1 MIPRFQTQ
9 APEASMRRFSILPT
23 AMAFSFALVSS
34 SRAQN
39 QDFSKVEVK
48 AEKLAEGVHMFTGS
62 GGNIGVSSGPDGVFL
77 IDDQY
82 APLTPKIKAAVAAI
96 SDKPIRFVLNTH
108 WHGDHTGGNE
118 NLGGS
123 GVLIV
128 AHDNVRKRMSVE
140 QFIEAFGS
148 KVPAAPAVALPVV
161 TFNDT
166 VTFHLNGDEIH
177 AFHVAPA
184 HTDGDSIVVF
194 RKAKVA
200 HLGDTFFN
208 GLYPFI
214 DVSSGGNV
222 EGMIASADRVL
233 GMIDETY
240 RIIPGHGPAARR
252 ADLVAFRD
260 MLAGVRDKVKPLV
273 AAGKT
278 LAEVQAAK
286 PTAAWDEK
294 WGGGF
299 LKPEQFVAIAYT
311 GLGGKSK

>member
-1 MIPRFQTQ
+1 MT
-9 APEASMRRFSILPT
+9 RFSILP
-23 AMAFSFALVSS
+23 AALALSLGFAPSV
-34 SRAQN
+34 RAQG
-39 QDFSKVEVK
+39 QDFSKVEVA
-48 AEKLAEGVHMFTGS
+48 AEKLADGVHMLTGA

-118 NLGGS
+118 NLGGA

-128 AHDNVRKRMSVE
+128 AHDNVRKRMGAE

-148 KVPAAPAVALPVV
+148 KVPASPAVALPVV
-161 TFNDT
+161 TFSDT
-166 VTFHLNGDEIH
+166 VTFHLNGDEIQ

-184 HTDGDSIVVF
+184 HTDGDSVIVL
-194 RKAKVA
+194 RKAKVV
-200 HLGDTFFN
+200 HMGDTFFN

-214 DVSSGGNV
+214 DVSSGGSL
-222 EGMIASADRVL
+222 EGMIAAADRVL
-233 GMIDETY
+233 GMVDETF
-240 RIIPGHGPAARR
+240 RLIPGHGPSARR
-252 ADLVAFRD
+252 PDLVAFRA
-260 MLAGVRDKVKPLV
+260 MLAGVRDKVKPMV
-273 AAGKT
+273 TAGKT

-294 WGGGF
+294 WGKGF
-299 LKPEQFVAIAYT
+299 LKPEQFVAIAYSA
-311 GLGGKSK
+311 LGGKSK